1 MNMPRLMFITSL
13 LSLGSANAQSL
24 LTGVVEDVEA
34 QTVEMPSLPGAWQRR
49 IEWMATEG
57 SKVAIGDPLVTLDPG
72 DLISQEE
79 QTRTDLEKQQLS
91 AARQVDELKLK
102 VMDAEQQVAQADAS
116 VRLAELDAVIPAS
129 TIPRLDYDRYQ
140 LALEIAQRERIRSE
154 AELLNAQEELK
165 DVSERVELEV
175 EQAQASY
182 ERISKALEATVI
194 KAQKAGFVIYGE
206 NPWTG
211 KKIFPGETLYGGFAI
226 ASVASRQ
233 DLQIR
238 FWVHEADIRQFRL
251 GEVLQVTADAQG
263 LETFKAT
270 ITYSSSQAVERQDW
284 SAGGYFELI
293 AEPVSQVPEQL
304 MPGMSVMAERAG
316 AAES

>member
-1 MNMPRLMFITSL
+1 MKKRRLILLTGL
-13 LSLGSANAQSL
+13 LSLGSASAQSL

-57 SKVAIGDPLVTLDPG
+57 SEVAIGDPLVTLDPG

-116 VRLAELDAVIPAS
+116 VRLAELDAVIPET

-194 KAQKAGFVIYGE
+194 KAEKAGFVIYGE
-206 NPWTG
+206 NPWTC

-238 FWVHEADIRQFRL
+238 FWVHEADIRQFQL
-251 GEVLQVTADAQG
+251 GELLQVTADAQG

>member
-1 MNMPRLMFITSL
+1 MNKPLIVL
-13 LSLGSANAQSL
+13 CLSGFALSAADAQSL
-24 LTGVVEDVEA
+24 LTGVVEDVQA

-57 SKVAIGDPLVTLDPG
+57 SEVTIGDPLVTLDPG

-102 VMDAEQQVAQADAS
+102 VMDAEQRVAEADAA
-116 VRLAELDAVIPAS
+116 VRLAELDAVIPES

-140 LALEIAQRERIRSE
+140 LALQTAQRERIRSQ
-154 AELLNAQEELK
+154 AELLNAQEELE
-165 DVSERVELEV
+165 DVSKRVELEV

-182 ERISKALEATVI
+182 DRISEALEATVI
-194 KAQKAGFVIYGE
+194 KAEKAGFVIYGE

-238 FWVHEADIRQFRL
+238 FWVHEADIRQFKL
-251 GEVLQVTADAQG
+251 GQLLQITADAQG
-263 LETFKAT
+263 LEPFKAT

-304 MPGMSVMAERAG
+304 MPGMSVMAETAG